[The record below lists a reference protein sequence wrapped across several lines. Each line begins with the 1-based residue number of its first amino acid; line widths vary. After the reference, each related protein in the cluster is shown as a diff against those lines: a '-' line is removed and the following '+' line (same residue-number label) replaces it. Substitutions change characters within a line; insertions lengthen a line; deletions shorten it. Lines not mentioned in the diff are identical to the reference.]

1 MPFQYTFRSD
11 DITTWDADT
20 RDLLENRDRELELY
34 STTIDN
40 SFLNLN
46 ASNLTSGTVPSA
58 RMTGAYTGIT
68 GLGALTSLDVQATT
82 GTAVRITNTGTGN
95 SFLVEDSA
103 STDSTPFVID
113 AAGLVGVGTTS
124 PIYALDVYGTI
135 STRRGV
141 GGFDPLTIIGPSTST
156 GFSNTLTSAPLTGY
170 RVSTLPDATG
180 TVITTG
186 NLSSITS
193 VGTLSGLTVTGGT
206 ITTSLAPTSD
216 GVVIYG
222 NGTGSSS
229 RRVNIQPAS
238 LTASQSFTLP
248 NASGTAITTGNL
260 SSITSVGTLAS
271 GSIPATLLTGVGAGI
286 GCDLVKTQAIGSG
299 VSSVVVTGAFSSTY
313 DMYRI
318 FIQTDSIAAGGP
330 YMTLQMGSTTTG
342 YYWGAATVIY
352 SSAAASNIN
361 NNNTPSWNRLGPG
374 TTGGMTGVYDLLNPW
389 KSEVTV
395 ISGSYAD
402 PSTAGSAGYGSGF
415 LNNTTSYTS
424 FTIGLTSS
432 TMTGGSI
439 RIYGF
444 K

>member
-1 MPFQYTFRSD
+1 
-11 DITTWDADT
+11 
-20 RDLLENRDRELELY
+20 
-34 STTIDN
+34 
-40 SFLNLN
+40 
-46 ASNLTSGTVPSA
+46 
-58 RMTGAYTGIT
+58 MTGAYTGIT
-68 GLGALTSLDVQATT
+68 GLGALTSLTIDGASSP
-82 GTAVRITNTGTGN
+82 AITLGDWSGASSNSAIESNSGHLILGFGTGGAVYLRTINTNPVYIGAN
-95 SFLVEDSA
+95 S
-103 STDSTPFVID
+103 
-113 AAGLVGVGTTS
+113 
-124 PIYALDVYGTI
+124 
-135 STRRGV
+135 
-141 GGFDPLTIIGPSTST
+141 
-156 GFSNTLTSAPLTGY
+156 SNTLQVGNGTATVVGTMNATTFSGSGASLTSLPAAQLTGFVNSARLSGSY
-170 RVSTLPDATG
+170 SGITG
-180 TVITTG
+180 
-186 NLSSITS
+186 
-193 VGTLSGLTVTGGT
+193 VGTLSSLTVTGGV

-216 GVVIYG
+216 GVLIYG

-229 RRVNIQPAS
+229 RRVSIYPAS
-238 LTASQSFTLP
+238 LTASRDFILP
-248 NASGTAITTGNL
+248 NVTGTAITTGNL
-260 SSITSVGTLAS
+260 SSITAVGTLAS
-271 GSIPATLLTGVGAGI
+271 GSIPASLLTGVGAGI
-286 GCDLVKTQAIGSG
+286 GCDLVKTQAIGAG

-361 NNNTPSWNRLGPG
+361 NNNTSSWNRLGPG
-374 TTGGMTGVYDLLNPW
+374 TTGGMTGVYDLLNPF

-415 LNNTTSYTS
+415 LNNTTSYTG